1 MAADVTMTD
10 GPLKDSVLR
19 LADGRAL
26 AYAEWGDASGL
37 PVLLVHGTPHS
48 RIWCPDAEITT
59 RAGVRL
65 IIPDRP
71 GFGRSDPQVGHTLDG
86 WAADVEQLADAL
98 GLGRF
103 GIVGWSAG
111 GVYVAAC
118 AATIPERL
126 TAAGIVSNRTM
137 AVYNLGER
145 PQALD
150 ELDDEERHVFELVR
164 ELGLEEAA
172 KRHAVEEEE
181 FVRGLHERPERI
193 LEGYEPPEGDQ
204 WFYADAGRAGPWFE
218 AVRESVRQGGLGW
231 GCEGAAL
238 MAPWSFRLADISMP
252 VHLWYGKQERAA
264 YHEAAEFAAE
274 TIPDARL
281 TSWPDAGH
289 MGVAKHWR
297 EILEAI
303 ALPARAR

>member
-1 MAADVTMTD
+1 MTD
-10 GPLKDSVLR
+10 RPLNDSVLR

-26 AYAEWGDASGL
+26 AFAEWGDAHGS
-37 PVLLVHGTPHS
+37 PVLFVHGSPHS

-71 GFGRSDPQVGHTLDG
+71 GFGRSDPQIGHTLDG
-86 WAADVEQLADAL
+86 WAADIEELADAL
-98 GLGRF
+98 GLDRF
-103 GIVGWSAG
+103 GVVGWSAG

-150 ELDDEERHVFELVR
+150 ELDEEARHVFDLVR

-172 KRHAVEEEE
+172 KTHAAEEEGY
-181 FVRGLHERPERI
+181 VGGLVERPEGI
-193 LEGYEPPEGDQ
+193 LDGYEPPDGDQ
-204 WFYADAGRAGPWFE
+204 WFYADEGRAGPWFD
-218 AVRESVRQGGLGW
+218 AVRESVRQGALGW
-231 GCEGAAL
+231 SCEAAAL
-238 MAPWSFRLADISMP
+238 MAPWNFRLADISVS
-252 VHLWYGKQERAA
+252 VHLWYGEQERAA

-289 MGVAKHWR
+289 MGVAKHWH
-297 EILEAI
+297 EILEAV
-303 ALPARAR
+303 ALPGPTR

>member
-1 MAADVTMTD
+1 MRDE
-10 GPLKDSVLR
+10 PLNDSVLR

-26 AYAEWGDASGL
+26 AYAEWGDPHGS
-37 PVLLVHGTPHS
+37 PVLFVHGSPHS
-48 RIWCPDAEITT
+48 RIWCPDEEVTT

-71 GFGRSDPQVGHTLDG
+71 GFGRSDPQLGHTLDG
-86 WAADVEQLADAL
+86 WAADVVQLADAL
-98 GLGRF
+98 GLGPCP
-103 GIVGWSAG
+103 IVGWSAG

-126 TAAGIVSNRTM
+126 TVAGIVSNRTM

-145 PQALD
+145 PQAVD
-150 ELDDEERHVFELVR
+150 ELDEEERHVFDLVR

-172 KRHAVEEEE
+172 KRHAAEEEE

-193 LEGYEPPEGDQ
+193 LEGFEPPEGDQ
-204 WFYADAGRAGPWFE
+204 WFYADAGRARPWFE
-218 AVRESVRQGGLGW
+218 AVRESVRQGALGW

-238 MAPWSFRLADISMP
+238 LTPWGFRLADISVR
-252 VHLWYGKQERAA
+252 VHVWYGEQERPV
-264 YHEAAEFAAE
+264 YREAAEFAAE
-274 TIPDARL
+274 TIPETQL
-281 TSWPDAGH
+281 TGWPDAGH

-297 EILEAI
+297 EILEAVT
-303 ALPARAR
+303 LPGSAR